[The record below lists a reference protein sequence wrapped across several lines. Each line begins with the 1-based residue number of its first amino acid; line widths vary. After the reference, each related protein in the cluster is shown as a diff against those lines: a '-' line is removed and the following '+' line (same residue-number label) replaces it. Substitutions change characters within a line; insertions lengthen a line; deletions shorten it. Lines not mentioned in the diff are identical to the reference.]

1 MMSLSL
7 EQKLTIHELL
17 GRAAFAY
24 DVRDMKMLK
33 ASFSNDAS
41 FSMRIA
47 GGDMVG
53 PFEGRDA
60 VMDLL
65 AGSMKEQTDVR
76 RHVISN
82 IFFDSNST
90 DITVVSNLTL
100 IATENG
106 ESKLLTTG
114 VYYDIVVEESDS
126 WCISKRHID
135 LDKAY

>member
-1 MMSLSL
+1 MTINL
-7 EQKLTIHELL
+7 EQKMAIHELL
-17 GRAAFAY
+17 SRAAYAY
-24 DVRDMKMLK
+24 DVRDLEMLE

-60 VMDLL
+60 IMDLMT
-65 AGSMKEQTDVR
+65 GSMNEQTDVR

-82 IFFDSNST
+82 IFFDGKSSE
-90 DITVVSNLTL
+90 ITVVSNLTL

-114 VYYDIVVEESDS
+114 VYYDTVKEEGGS
-126 WCISKRHID
+126 WCVSQRHID

>member
-1 MMSLSL
+1 
-7 EQKLTIHELL
+7 
-17 GRAAFAY
+17 
-24 DVRDMKMLK
+24 
-33 ASFSNDAS
+33 
-41 FSMRIA
+41 MRIA